1 MIARAL
7 LQDIAQRLRTRGIP
21 DSAKEAELIVTSVL
35 GISRPQL
42 YLAND
47 EITAEAAATIE
58 AYAIRRS
65 TGEPLHY
72 IIGYLEF
79 MGLHISVG
87 PGVLIPRPETEL
99 LVEETVRRIQQGTG
113 GRIQERLAILD
124 LCTGS
129 GCIALSLAKAFP
141 AATVFGVDISP
152 SALNYARK
160 NAADNAVGNITFVEG
175 DLFAPF
181 DGQAFA
187 CITANPPYIRS
198 SDVGNLQIEIRAY
211 EPLSALVG
219 GEDGLDFYRRI
230 LAEAPQHLQPDGL
243 LIMELGYDQADAVG
257 ELAHACGFSDVLCI
271 PDYAGIGRV
280 FVGRK
285 RALQ

>member
-1 MIARAL
+1 MTPRAL

-21 DSAKEAELIVTSVL
+21 DSAKEAELLVTSVL
-35 GISRPQL
+35 RISRPEL
-42 YLAND
+42 YAF
-47 EITAEAAATIE
+47 TEAVSPEASAAIE
-58 AYAIRRS
+58 TYALRRCA
-65 TGEPLHY
+65 GEPLHY

-99 LVEETVRRIQQGTG
+99 LAEETIRRIQEGG
-113 GRIQERLAILD
+113 GRVQEGLAILD

-141 AATVFGVDISP
+141 EATVFGVDISP
-152 SALNYARK
+152 SALSYARK
-160 NAADNAVGNITFVEG
+160 NAADNAVGNISFVEG

-181 DGQAFA
+181 DGQAFT
-187 CITANPPYIRS
+187 CVTANPPYIKA

-219 GEDGLDFYRRI
+219 GDDGLDFYRRI

-257 ELAHACGFSDVLCI
+257 ELARANGFSDILCI

-285 RALQ
+285 RSLR

>member
-1 MIARAL
+1 MTARAL

-21 DSAKEAELIVTSVL
+21 DSAKEAELLVTSVL
-35 GISRPQL
+35 RISRPEL
-42 YLAND
+42 YAF
-47 EITAEAAATIE
+47 TGAVSPEASAAIE
-58 AYAIRRS
+58 SYAVRRCA
-65 TGEPLHY
+65 GEPIHY
-72 IIGYLEF
+72 IIGYMEF
-79 MGLHISVG
+79 MELHISVG

-99 LVEETVRRIQQGTG
+99 LVEETIRRIQGGAG

-141 AATVFGVDISP
+141 EATVFGVDISP

-160 NAADNAVGNITFVEG
+160 NAADNAVENITFVEG

-181 DGQAFA
+181 DGQAFS
-187 CITANPPYIRS
+187 CITANPPYIRA

-219 GEDGLDFYRRI
+219 GDDGLDFYRRI
-230 LAEAPQHLQPDGL
+230 LAEAPQHLPPDGL

-257 ELAHACGFSDVLCI
+257 ELAHANGFSDILCI

-285 RALQ
+285 RFLQ